1 MSEDDFKMLMAEFER
16 IDRECDTPEKAMR
29 QLQSEGLLDE
39 NGELP
44 ARYGGGAEA

>member
-1 MSEDDFKMLMAEFER
+1 MSESDLKMLIAEF
-16 IDRECDTPEKAMR
+16 DRVDLECDTPEKAMR

-44 ARYGGGAEA
+44 ARYGGGAEV